1 MGHNGPRNRPPPRAG
16 SSLASVSTI
25 CKAKWRVAMGPFQAQ
40 YARDRSWSLFHHG
53 PAPLSHDQP
62 EMDVRWM
69 SSSIALLVSPEI
81 LKFPKNQFGGPA
93 SPVPKIPA
101 VTSDILYRSSSSL
114 DVFRTCTHQGRLH
127 GRLRLRYLCTASSEI
142 ASSVCC
148 IVVEYAS
155 SGL

>member
-1 MGHNGPRNRPPPRAG
+1 MWA
-16 SSLASVSTI
+16 A
-25 CKAKWRVAMGPFQAQ
+25 
-40 YARDRSWSLFHHG
+40 
-53 PAPLSHDQP
+53 HDQP

-69 SSSIALLVSPEI
+69 SSSIALLASPEI

-101 VTSDILYRSSSSL
+101 LSSDIRL
-114 DVFRTCTHQGRLH
+114 DVFPTCTHQGRRH

>member
-1 MGHNGPRNRPPPRAG
+1 MSRSIPL
-16 SSLASVSTI
+16 LAS
-25 CKAKWRVAMGPFQAQ
+25 
-40 YARDRSWSLFHHG
+40 L
-53 PAPLSHDQP
+53 
-62 EMDVRWM
+62 
-69 SSSIALLVSPEI
+69 EI

-101 VTSDILYRSSSSL
+101 LTSDIRL

-155 SGL
+155 GGL

>member
-1 MGHNGPRNRPPPRAG
+1 
-16 SSLASVSTI
+16 
-25 CKAKWRVAMGPFQAQ
+25 
-40 YARDRSWSLFHHG
+40 
-53 PAPLSHDQP
+53 
-62 EMDVRWM
+62 M
-69 SSSIALLVSPEI
+69 SSSIALLASPEI

-101 VTSDILYRSSSSL
+101 LTSDILYRSSSSL
-114 DVFRTCTHQGRLH
+114 DVFRTCTHQGRRN

-155 SGL
+155 SDL